1 MQKGNQAGQMRLQRE
16 GKMAKKDIE
25 TQIKKTGKINDGFIC
40 LPDPEDAFTWY
51 YIVFG
56 LEAKDYE
63 GGYYMGKIV
72 CPPEYPAKAPKV
84 IVLTENGRFH
94 TWTNGICL
102 SISDYH
108 PESWNPVWKVNQIV
122 VGLVSFW
129 QQNNEYTYG
138 AVESYDLKC
147 KNGETASDKRI
158 DLAKKSRE
166 MVMKHEKW
174 ALFEKYASAIGIDQ
188 EPELESWKAH
198 SKKMADMEAKLAEE
212 KRIAEE
218 KKAAEEEAARLAKIK
233 AEEEAKA
240 AEEAA
245 KAKLMNNAK
254 ADYFVLIRKMGMQNV
269 QQMNKIKKQ
278 KKAGAA

>member
-1 MQKGNQAGQMRLQRE
+1 MG
-16 GKMAKKDIE
+16 
-25 TQIKKTGKINDGFIC
+25 GKII
-40 LPDPEDAFTWY
+40 
-51 YIVFG
+51 
-56 LEAKDYE
+56 
-63 GGYYMGKIV
+63 

-84 IVLTENGRFH
+84 IVITENGRFH
-94 TWTNGICL
+94 TWNNGICL

-108 PESWNPVWKVNQIV
+108 PESWNPVWKANQIV

-138 AVESYDLKC
+138 AVEAYDLKC

-198 SKKMADMEAKLAEE
+198 TKKFAELEAKLAEE

-218 KKAAEEEAARLAKIK
+218 KKKAEEEAARLAKIK

-245 KAKLMNNAK
+245 KAKALMQSK

-269 QQMNKIKKQ
+269 QQMEKIKKQ
-278 KKAGAA
+278 RKAGAA